1 MSYTPHPK
9 QLELRK
15 LIAANQFTLAEGGGR
30 SGKTFELLN
39 DVFVRAAVVPGSIHL
54 IARLRFSH
62 IKRAICYQTM
72 PRLLK
77 ARGIPA
83 AAVPL
88 NKTDWFYTLPNGSQI
103 WIAGLDEGPRLEKVL
118 GNDYSTIWINEASEV
133 AYESF
138 DTLLSRLVPSQGLRG
153 KFLIDY
159 NPPSKQHWGY
169 KVFHERKFPDGRPV
183 PEDDFAWIQMNP
195 EHNLTPGYG
204 PEYIKTL
211 GMMSLAKQRRFRFG
225 EYSDDQGSLWKR
237 SFFRYADD
245 IAKEEL
251 IRVVVAVDPS
261 GTVDGDEIGIIAAAQ
276 TGQVDAN
283 GLELFLVLDDYSL
296 HGTPREWANEVNS
309 AYVKWGADLVV
320 AEKNFGGDMVED
332 VIKRNHRNMNVKLIT
347 SSRGKVVRAEPISA
361 LYEAHPQSRVAHRVP
376 FLLLEDELCNYEPG
390 KSKSPN
396 RLDALVFALSELSGD
411 GPSIFDVL

>member
-1 MSYTPHPK
+1 LNYVPNPK

-15 LIAANQFTLAEGGGR
+15 LVSKHQFVLAEGGSR

-39 DVFVRAAVVPGSIHL
+39 DVFVRACLVPGSIHL

-83 AAVPL
+83 GAVPL

-103 WIAGLDEGPRLEKVL
+103 WIAGLDEGARLEKVL
-118 GNDYSTIWINEASEV
+118 GNDYATIYINEASEV
-133 AYESF
+133 SYDAF
-138 DTLLSRLVPSQGLRG
+138 DTLLSRLVPPPGMRG
-153 KFLIDY
+153 KFLIDF
-159 NPPSKQHWGY
+159 NPPSKQHWAY
-169 KVFHERKFPDGRPV
+169 KIFHERKWPDGRPV
-183 PEDDFAWIQMNP
+183 PDDDFVFLKLNP
-195 EHNLTPGYG
+195 EDNKDHLPA
-204 PEYIKTL
+204 EYFKTL
-211 GMMSLAKQRRFRFG
+211 EMMSLAKQQRFRFG

-237 SFFRYADD
+237 SFFRYVDD

-251 IRVVVAVDPS
+251 LRVVVAVDPS
-261 GTVDGDEIGIIAAAQ
+261 GTVDGDEIGIIVAAQ
-276 TGQVDAN
+276 TGQVDVN

-296 HGTPREWANEVNS
+296 HGTPREWANEVNA